1 MTMAKK
7 SQATKAVLASLLAT
21 SAIVPAIAVNA
32 EVGGETTRAVDATT
46 TSAAVAKTIDFT
58 NNAPATLQSF
68 IPKSGKLVT
77 RDGQQF
83 IQLEL
88 DAAFLA
94 MINSVKVGDAPAM
107 VEANGTKMIFIP
119 VTADYKPVEVVL
131 NVTVPFGPNP
141 APTDYK
147 VTLTPD
153 AKSIKDVTAEAK
165 PTEEKPAAEKI
176 FAVGKTFESVAN
188 GTYDV
193 KWDAYKGNVGNYGA
207 IKNQMSPD
215 AKLVVKEGKYAL
227 QLSTLPTSNAIITDI
242 KVGDKSVPVVAG
254 TTKEGETRTFEFELK
269 SIGELHE
276 AEIFIDAG
284 GRAMNHVFGF
294 AIETADLELSKAET
308 KPETKPTAPV
318 TSKQPVTVYKFGT
331 QELSIMHNKYLDD
344 EVTVTATEGG
354 YDVDVTFPEGQHLLG
369 FDVEG
374 ATVALKSEEKVGNNT
389 VKIYTLSVK
398 DLTKVYTA
406 TADLKVMLNG
416 SVLYE
421 EAHKL
426 QLKFA
431 AAPVAVTVPFKDID
445 KNGNKDAII
454 NLYNKGIFK
463 AADKFNPANNLTRSQ
478 FALMLNRA
486 LNLDVAAKQKFSDL
500 PKDAEAV
507 KAINALNGYG
517 IINGTSTTTFS
528 PGKDITR
535 KQAALMI
542 YRLLEKQGYQATG
555 ATANFSDMPKDAEA
569 AKAIAELNKLGVI
582 SGFEGKFNPENKLTR
597 SQMAKILNNTLTAV
611 EGLKK

>member
-1 MTMAKK
+1 MAKK

-32 EVGGETTRAVDATT
+32 EVGGETTRTTEAVT
-46 TSAAVAKTIDFT
+46 TSAAAAKTINFT
-58 NNAPATLQSF
+58 NDAPATLQKF
-68 IPKSGKLVT
+68 IPTSGKLVE
-77 RDGQQF
+77 RNGQQF
-83 IQLEL
+83 IQLDL

-94 MINSVKVGDAPAM
+94 MINTVKVGDTSAM
-107 VEANGTKMIFIP
+107 FEANGTKTIYIP

-153 AKSIKDVTAEAK
+153 AKSIKEVTAETK
-165 PTEEKPAAEKI
+165 PAEKPAAEEKI
-176 FAVGKTFESVAN
+176 FAVGKTFESVAD

-254 TTKEGETRTFEFELK
+254 TTKEGEARTFEFELK

-294 AIETADLELSKAET
+294 AIETADLELPKAET

-416 SVLYE
+416 AVLYE

-431 AAPVAVTVPFKDID
+431 AAPVAVPFKDID